1 MMRETMVVV
10 LGMILLSGCGDH
22 KEPQPKAVDDAQ
34 AVAMVERMNQTPFKP
49 IQPQPLSADDLA
61 RYDLVRSG
69 CSFRPGN
76 KPDEAPL
83 FVAQHDRG
91 FLKIDGVLQPVAAKS
106 GSAELPSGAH
116 STYVGLDG
124 WIELVA
130 QAGDEGKGPE
140 GKQAWPSR
148 LVIHDAQQRVAF
160 NAIGRVSCSGS
171 TVATNGL

>member
-1 MMRETMVVV
+1 MMHKTMAAV
-10 LGMILLSGCGDH
+10 LGMVLLGGCGNH
-22 KEPQPKAVDDAQ
+22 KTPQSKTVDDAQ

-49 IQPQPLSADDLA
+49 IQPQALTADDLA
-61 RYDLVRSG
+61 RYDLVRNG

-76 KPDEAPL
+76 EPNEPPL

-130 QAGDEGKGPE
+130 QAGNEGKGPN

-171 TVATNGL
+171 PNSN